1 LAHCA
6 NSALH
11 VFDSSVMPPKQLT
24 SIKVRDCV
32 GWLSFRI
39 DGRFAYGSTGEII
52 DVARRKSSL
61 GCGMKPT
68 ETCRARTAR
77 LDNRERQGGS
87 SGKSVR
93 HRHEAEVNQF
103 GLFSNPSF
111 AFGDLLLVVP
121 SIAEYGKVAGEQD
134 TIYKRC
140 TARRIETY
148 TACHIYEMRYSSIWN
163 LRSRSCYGTLSCRPT
178 PLRFIE

>member
-1 LAHCA
+1 
-6 NSALH
+6 
-11 VFDSSVMPPKQLT
+11 M
-24 SIKVRDCV
+24 
-32 GWLSFRI
+32 
-39 DGRFAYGSTGEII
+39 DGGFAYSSRGEII
-52 DVARRKSSL
+52 EVATKRIVAALKDETGRDVQSEKL
-61 GCGMKPT
+61 
-68 ETCRARTAR
+68 
-77 LDNRERQGGS
+77 LDLIVGKRQGGS

>member
-1 LAHCA
+1 
-6 NSALH
+6 
-11 VFDSSVMPPKQLT
+11 MPRKQLT
-24 SIKVRDCV
+24 SIKVRGCV
-32 GWLSFRI
+32 GRLSFSM
-39 DGRFAYGSTGEII
+39 DGGFAYSSRGEII
-52 DVARRKSSL
+52 EVATKRIVAALKDETGRDVQSEKL
-61 GCGMKPT
+61 
-68 ETCRARTAR
+68 
-77 LDNRERQGGS
+77 LDLIVGKRQGGS